1 MLDPK
6 IKELLEAGVHF
17 GHQTRRW
24 NPKMKPFIFAAR
36 NGIYI
41 IDLQKTLN
49 ALNKAKEKVR
59 EVIQRG
65 RPILFVGTK
74 KQAKEV
80 ILEQAGR
87 IGGFYVTERWL
98 GGMLTNFNTI
108 KNSIKK
114 LKDIEKMQTDGT
126 LEKFT
131 KKERF
136 KILADAEKLRR
147 VLGGIKEMN
156 YLPGLIILVDARKEK
171 IAVAEASK
179 LGIPIVAIID
189 TNADPD
195 PIDFPIAGNDDAIKS
210 IRVLMKELVDAGVEA
225 KQNLT
230 QEMIEE
236 KIEEE
241 RTHQAKTYTTQE
253 PVQTDVATAVA
264 TENKPTEPTKKPE

>member
-6 IKELLEAGVHF
+6 IRELLEAGVHF

-24 NPKMKPFIFAAR
+24 NPKMKPFIFTAR

-49 ALNKAKEKVR
+49 ALDKAKEKVR
-59 EVIQRG
+59 EVVGKG
-65 RPILFVGTK
+65 RSILFVGTK

-80 ILEQAGR
+80 IREQASR
-87 IGGFYVTERWL
+87 ISGYYVTERWL

-114 LKDIEKMQTDGT
+114 LKDIERMQQDGT

-131 KKERF
+131 KKESS
-136 KILADAEKLRR
+136 KILDEAEKLQK

-156 YLPGLIILVDARKEK
+156 FLPGLVIIVDAKKEQ

-179 LGIPIVAIID
+179 LNIPIIAIID

-210 IRVLMKELVDAGVEA
+210 IRVLLRELVDAAAETKATVTPQSVEA
-225 KQNLT
+225 A
-230 QEMIEE
+230 IEGDRE
-236 KIEEE
+236 KAA
-241 RTHQAKTYTTQE
+241 TTYTSE
-253 PVQTDVATAVA
+253 E
-264 TENKPTEPTKKPE
+264 TETE